1 MPVGPLPR
9 APRSILI
16 VMLSAVGDAI
26 QVLPVVMAL
35 RRTFPATHISWVIQ
49 AGPHSLVNGHQAVD
63 EFVLFRRE
71 RGGRKSLSVISGARH
86 LLEAATA
93 LRESARR
100 QPGGRFDLLLDFQ
113 TYLKAGLL
121 TALAPARVKVGFDHR
136 RARDLNRVFTTH
148 QIPPHPSGFGHIQDQ
163 YLEFLT
169 YIGVDPEPFGYG
181 LELTATELLAQSEF
195 FSEMDRPTC
204 AVVVGT
210 SDPRK
215 NWMPDRY
222 CQVMHS
228 LQVDFGLTPIMVG
241 GRSRREEAMA
251 ESIRA
256 QMGGMIQDARGGGL
270 RRLLWLLQGSDLV
283 ISPDTGPLHMAR
295 AMEVPVVGLFGFTN
309 PRRSGPYRR
318 FSHLVADGYARFPG
332 EDYGVS
338 MIRRPGGMARVTVE
352 MVLKKVE
359 EALDLGV

>member
-1 MPVGPLPR
+1 MPTGPLPR

-49 AGPHSLVNGHQAVD
+49 PGPHSLVDGHQAVD
-63 EFVLFRRE
+63 EFVLFHRE
-71 RGGRKSLSVISGARH
+71 RRSRKSLSVVAGARN
-86 LLEAATA
+86 LLEASTA

-100 QPGGRFDLLLDFQ
+100 QPDGRFDLLLDLQ

-121 TALAPARVKVGFDHR
+121 TALAPARVKVGFDGR

-181 LELTATELLAQSEF
+181 LELTAAELSAQREF
-195 FSEMDRPTC
+195 FSQMGGPTC

-222 CQVMHS
+222 RQVMNS
-228 LQVDFGLTPIMVG
+228 LQEDFGLTPIMVG
-241 GRSRREEAMA
+241 GRSRGEEAMV

-256 QMGGMIQDARGGGL
+256 QMGGAIQDARGGGL
-270 RRLLWLLQGSDLV
+270 RRLLWLLQGSNLV

-338 MIRRPGGMARVTVE
+338 MTRRPGGMARVTVE

-359 EALDLGV
+359 KALDLGG